1 MRLFEPV
8 RTVAHGFNK
17 EKLMKRALR
26 DAAVFI
32 LCFLVI
38 FHILDRMTFDISNTS
53 STWEYI
59 QERDSEPID
68 ILFMGNSHAFCDVNP
83 TIINQAMDLNTMILG
98 ASSQPMDQIYENLR
112 LLLRYV
118 HPKVIV
124 LEAEGLLLT
133 TDALLKRGKEGY
145 LYSNFDSIRDPIT
158 RLRAIIDTVNWY
170 EKWPEAYSQL
180 IRPVNTWTRFNSHEA
195 ELLDMGK
202 RYNFI
207 LGYCPRHNIIETD
220 VEPAIIEQ
228 RLIEAREQK
237 EDEVLNV
244 TYPID
249 TLDAFLDLAA
259 REKIPVYIFKAPI
272 LSYET
277 ELPKVAGILAE
288 KEQSD
293 SKINGYVNY
302 SEQMTRIGIEKDD
315 FSDIGH
321 LNREGAN
328 KFTIHIMDWLSGE
341 LGIPYD
347 LSKVT
352 GIREESFQ
360 KLPDGRYRYTVSLFD
375 NTVIKFIA
383 RNENGEVV
391 SETEYS
397 DINYIEM
404 PRISE
409 RNKLSY
415 RIRAKKEIPGRNYP
429 FDSIEYK
436 FMHETGE

>member
-1 MRLFEPV
+1 
-8 RTVAHGFNK
+8 
-17 EKLMKRALR
+17 MKRALR

-32 LCFLVI
+32 LCFLII

-59 QERDSEPID
+59 QKRDSEPID
-68 ILFMGNSHAFCDVNP
+68 MLFMGNSHAFCDVNP

-98 ASSQPMDQIYENLR
+98 ASSQPMDQIYENLK
-112 LLLRYV
+112 LLLCYV

-145 LYSNFDSIRDPIT
+145 LYSNFDSIWNPFL
-158 RLRAIIDTVNWY
+158 RLRAITDTVSRY

-180 IRPVNTWTRFNSHEA
+180 IRPTNTWTRFQDHEA
-195 ELLDMGK
+195 ELQDMGK

-207 LGYCPRHNIIETD
+207 LGHCPRHNIIETAEEPVN
-220 VEPAIIEQ
+220 VE
-228 RLIEAREQK
+228 RKLIEAREQ
-237 EDEVLNV
+237 EGAEPLNV
-244 TYPID
+244 RDPVD
-249 TLDAFLDLAA
+249 ALDAFLDLAA

-288 KEQSD
+288 REHSD
-293 SKINGYVNY
+293 PRISGYLNY
-302 SEQMTRIGIEKDD
+302 SEQMTRFGIEKDD

-328 KFTIHIMDWLSGE
+328 KFTICVMDWLSGE

-347 LSKVT
+347 LSKAT
-352 GIREESFQ
+352 GIREESFE
-360 KLPDGRYRYTVSLFD
+360 KLPDGRYRYAVSLLD
-375 NTVIKFIA
+375 NTLIRFII
-383 RNENGEVV
+383 RNGNGEVI

-404 PRISE
+404 PRVSE
-409 RNKLSY
+409 SNRLSY
-415 RIRAKKEIPGRNYP
+415 RICAKTEIPGRSYP

-436 FMHETGE
+436 FMHDTGE